1 MVDICDNC
9 IIFKTTNPVVLYIK
23 SIDMRT
29 LEVEVKPHLVIF
41 YDEQLEVLP
50 DHYLGKTWLKY
61 NNYDIRE
68 ILMLDDVKRK

>member
-1 MVDICDNC
+1 
-9 IIFKTTNPVVLYIK
+9 
-23 SIDMRT
+23 MRT

-61 NNYDIRE
+61 NNYDIHE
-68 ILMLDDVKRK
+68 ILMLDDVKRKQVLEISVSRFDKKEI

>member
-1 MVDICDNC
+1 
-9 IIFKTTNPVVLYIK
+9 
-23 SIDMRT
+23 MRT

-61 NNYDIRE
+61 NNCDIHE
-68 ILMLDDVKRK
+68 ILMLDDVKRKQVLEISVSRFDKKEI

>member
-1 MVDICDNC
+1 
-9 IIFKTTNPVVLYIK
+9 
-23 SIDMRT
+23 MRT

-61 NNYDIRE
+61 NNYDIHE